1 MRSRLTTLTVAVT
14 VLLAAFTPCSAQQ
27 KSSPFSLE
35 LYPGVEIPVGQSA
48 DFFSLGGAAV
58 LSAAYALPISFPLSA
73 SVELGYQLLP
83 VDLPASAPVHLLA
96 VGAGIGV
103 DLEFLQRFRAS
114 AWLRAGYF
122 LGLVTDE
129 VGETVAG
136 GNPYLRGGGSLAF
149 GLLPSLSLGIG
160 AAYTLYLGSPQPFAG
175 TVGVN
180 LGARYR
186 LPLAGSFQETVP
198 PGERPALLKLTS
210 VSADGILPVF
220 YQYYDTHPIG
230 TAVLAN
236 GESSPVSDIT
246 VSVFIRQYMDS
257 PKVFTVPG
265 SIEAG
270 AKLTIDLFALFT
282 EKVLSITEGARVAAE
297 FAVRY
302 TARGI
307 QKTYETVETVR
318 LENRNAS
325 IWDDNRRPAA
335 FVTARDPAVLSFS
348 KAVAALAQGSA
359 NQSVDYSLRVAVAM
373 HHALTLAGMG
383 YVPDPRT
390 PYVEFAKNRNA
401 IDFLQFPR
409 QTLEYRSGD
418 CDDLSILYAALLQA
432 ANVETAFVLVPN
444 HIYLAFALGIART
457 EVERMFTTGDLIIE
471 DGTVWVP
478 LEVTLVQKGFL
489 EAWSEGARQWKEYQP
504 VGKADLVPLAK
515 AWEVFEP
522 VGLPGEAALTIPP
535 SDRIG
540 RAFESE
546 LSRLIDRE
554 IAPRVKDIESRI
566 AQAKDS
572 PKLINSLG
580 TLYARFGL
588 LDKAEAQY
596 QKIAGSTGAYTPAL
610 INLGNIRLMRS
621 DTKGALAFYTRAAK
635 QDPDNPVILLGL
647 AQAYRGVNDLKNL
660 EATWQRLA
668 RVSPATV
675 QQYPALAQAVESG
688 TRAGSAVVR
697 EAIQWQE

>member
-1 MRSRLTTLTVAVT
+1 
-14 VLLAAFTPCSAQQ
+14 
-27 KSSPFSLE
+27 
-35 LYPGVEIPVGQSA
+35 
-48 DFFSLGGAAV
+48 
-58 LSAAYALPISFPLSA
+58 
-73 SVELGYQLLP
+73 
-83 VDLPASAPVHLLA
+83 
-96 VGAGIGV
+96 
-103 DLEFLQRFRAS
+103 
-114 AWLRAGYF
+114 
-122 LGLVTDE
+122 
-129 VGETVAG
+129 
-136 GNPYLRGGGSLAF
+136 
-149 GLLPSLSLGIG
+149 
-160 AAYTLYLGSPQPFAG
+160 
-175 TVGVN
+175 
-180 LGARYR
+180 
-186 LPLAGSFQETVP
+186 
-198 PGERPALLKLTS
+198 
-210 VSADGILPVF
+210 
-220 YQYYDTHPIG
+220 
-230 TAVLAN
+230 
-236 GESSPVSDIT
+236 
-246 VSVFIRQYMDS
+246 
-257 PKVFTVPG
+257 
-265 SIEAG
+265 
-270 AKLTIDLFALFT
+270 
-282 EKVLSITEGARVAAE
+282 
-297 FAVRY
+297 
-302 TARGI
+302 
-307 QKTYETVETVR
+307 
-318 LENRNAS
+318 
-325 IWDDNRRPAA
+325 
-335 FVTARDPAVLSFS
+335 
-348 KAVAALAQGSA
+348 
-359 NQSVDYSLRVAVAM
+359 
-373 HHALTLAGMG
+373 
-383 YVPDPRT
+383 
-390 PYVEFAKNRNA
+390 
-401 IDFLQFPR
+401 
-409 QTLEYRSGD
+409 
-418 CDDLSILYAALLQA
+418 
-432 ANVETAFVLVPN
+432 VPN